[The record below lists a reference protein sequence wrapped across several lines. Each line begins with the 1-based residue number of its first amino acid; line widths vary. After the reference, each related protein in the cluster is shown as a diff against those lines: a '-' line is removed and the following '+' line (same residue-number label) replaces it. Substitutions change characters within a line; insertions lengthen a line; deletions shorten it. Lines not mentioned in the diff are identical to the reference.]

1 MIYFYYHSVF
11 SVSSICDRLLLLICG
26 EIELEE
32 LMKNAK
38 KLQQIN
44 QKIAELKVLQQELET
59 DFVNDLSKQISK
71 IILKKNLFDI
81 EKSKILECVE
91 NAFDELFEKNQSE

>member
-1 MIYFYYHSVF
+1 
-11 SVSSICDRLLLLICG
+11 
-26 EIELEE
+26 
-32 LMKNAK
+32 MKNAK

-44 QKIAELKVLQQELET
+44 QKIADLKILQKELET

-71 IILKKNLFDI
+71 IIIKKNLFDI
-81 EKSKILECVE
+81 EKSKILKCIE

>member
-1 MIYFYYHSVF
+1 MHYGGI
-11 SVSSICDRLLLLICG
+11 
-26 EIELEE
+26 
-32 LMKNAK
+32 MKTAK

-44 QKIAELKVLQQELET
+44 QKIADLKVLQKELET

-71 IILKKNLFDI
+71 IIIKKNLFDI
-81 EKSKILECVE
+81 EKSKILKCIE

>member
-1 MIYFYYHSVF
+1 MIYFYYYFVF
-11 SVSSICDRLLLLICG
+11 LLSSICDKLSLLVHSK
-26 EIELEE
+26 IELEE
-32 LMKNAK
+32 LMKNPK

-44 QKIAELKVLQQELET
+44 QKIADLKILQKELED
-59 DFVNDLSKQISK
+59 DFVKDLSKQISK

-81 EKSKILECVE
+81 EKSKILKCVE

>member
-1 MIYFYYHSVF
+1 
-11 SVSSICDRLLLLICG
+11 
-26 EIELEE
+26 
-32 LMKNAK
+32 MKNAK

-44 QKIAELKVLQQELET
+44 QKIADLKILQKELET

-91 NAFDELFEKNQSE
+91 NAFDELFEKSKK

>member
-1 MIYFYYHSVF
+1 
-11 SVSSICDRLLLLICG
+11 
-26 EIELEE
+26 
-32 LMKNAK
+32 MKNAK

-44 QKIAELKVLQQELET
+44 QKIADLKILQNKLET
-59 DFVNDLSKQISK
+59 DFVSDLSKQISK
-71 IILKKNLFDI
+71 IIIKKNLFDI

>member
-1 MIYFYYHSVF
+1 
-11 SVSSICDRLLLLICG
+11 
-26 EIELEE
+26 
-32 LMKNAK
+32 MKNAK

-44 QKIAELKVLQQELET
+44 HKIADLKILQKKLET
-59 DFVNDLSKQISK
+59 DFVSDLSKQISK

-81 EKSKILECVE
+81 EKSKILKCIE

>member
-1 MIYFYYHSVF
+1 
-11 SVSSICDRLLLLICG
+11 
-26 EIELEE
+26 
-32 LMKNAK
+32 MKSAK

-44 QKIAELKVLQQELET
+44 QKIADLKILQKELED
-59 DFVNDLSKQISK
+59 DFVKDLSKQISK

-81 EKSKILECVE
+81 EKSKILKCVE

>member
-1 MIYFYYHSVF
+1 
-11 SVSSICDRLLLLICG
+11 
-26 EIELEE
+26 
-32 LMKNAK
+32 MKTAK

-44 QKIAELKVLQQELET
+44 QKIADLKVLQKELET

-71 IILKKNLFDI
+71 IIIKKNLFDI
-81 EKSKILECVE
+81 EKSKILKCIE